1 MQSQLKELLDMMST
15 DTYITAKD
23 ISTRFQISLKIVRNR
38 MKDLRAEL
46 KYFGADIVSKPRYG
60 YQLVIEEPLLYSK
73 IFQIQESDIPENSEA
88 REKFILSYLINHDDY
103 IKVDDL

>member
-60 YQLVIEEPLLYSK
+60 YQLVIVKYFK
-73 IFQIQESDIPENSEA
+73 FKNRIFQKIVKL
-88 REKFILSYLINHDDY
+88 EKSLSFPI
-103 IKVDDL
+103 